1 MFLLF
6 LRFFPPSLV
15 QSVHWVVSPLW
26 GSVGAA
32 VQITVTI
39 LLWQGLHS
47 SLRDTYGGYLNCF
60 FYRALSIHTQ
70 CIYGSCFLLPAAV
83 EMIHHILSNFNSV
96 QETVQIST
104 ASILDFTIIL
114 YWHDV
119 WSGPPEPP
127 VQCNTSLGPQRSLD
141 LVCSPGFD
149 GGLPQ
154 EFRAILVNKNINKVI
169 INKTAIIPSFSFP
182 GKSIFRNDERRVG
195 FVNHLFKPFDLIE
208 SFKCWSCCCCSS

>member
-1 MFLLF
+1 MFLLL

-39 LLWQGLHS
+39 LLWQGLPS
-47 SLRDTYGGYLNCF
+47 STKDTYEGYFNCSYHRKNVLF
-60 FYRALSIHTQ
+60 PAQPTQTKKAVNLIHH
-70 CIYGSCFLLPAAV
+70 FLL
-83 EMIHHILSNFNSV
+83 NFNSV
-96 QETVQIST
+96 RETVQIST

-114 YWHDV
+114 YWHHV

-182 GKSIFRNDERRVG
+182 GKSIFSNDERRVG